1 MFDVIT
7 IGGAT
12 RDIIFVTNLARLIK
26 GKRLTEQMLLGFEY
40 GAKIKGNVVYF
51 ALGGGANN
59 VSVGLSRLGLKT
71 AACACVGK
79 DTDGLNIWGN
89 LEAEK
94 VDTILVQQSENLRT
108 GFSFIVTHKKSR
120 EHVIFAFTGANQ
132 ELKLVHPPKFSEG
145 KLGRAGYNPQIADT
159 KWMYVT
165 SLAGRW
171 QKNLAEIVKIVK
183 ENNINLGFNPGVKQ
197 LKTGWKGLKKILEV
211 TKILALNQDEAIELV
226 LSHENLSSQE
236 PKNLI
241 KTLLGWGP
249 KIVIVTQGK
258 DGAYVGDKESIY
270 HSPASSPERVDTTGA
285 GDSFGSGFLGGYIAT
300 GDIKE
305 ALKWGIANSGNVV
318 GFYGAQEKLLTK
330 KETKKKIKEIE
341 IKSI

>member
-1 MFDVIT
+1 MYDVIT

-26 GKRLTEQMLLGFEY
+26 GGDLTEQVLLGFEY
-40 GAKIKGNVVYF
+40 GAKIKSKEIHF

-94 VDTILVQQSENLRT
+94 VDAILVQQSENLRT

-132 ELKLVHPPKFSEG
+132 ELKLVN
-145 KLGRAGYNPQIADT
+145 YNPQIADT

-165 SLAGRW
+165 SLTGRW

-183 ENNINLGFNPGVKQ
+183 ENNINLGLNPGVKQ
-197 LKTGWKGLKKILEV
+197 LRTGWKGLKKILEV

-226 LSHENLSSQE
+226 LSHENLSSQK

-270 HSPASSPERVDTTGA
+270 HSPASSPKRVDTTGA
-285 GDSFGSGFLGGYIAT
+285 GDSFGSGFLGGYITT

-318 GFYGAQEKLLTK
+318 GFYGAQAELLTK
-330 KETKKKIKEIE
+330 KEIKKKIKEIE
-341 IKSI
+341 VKSI